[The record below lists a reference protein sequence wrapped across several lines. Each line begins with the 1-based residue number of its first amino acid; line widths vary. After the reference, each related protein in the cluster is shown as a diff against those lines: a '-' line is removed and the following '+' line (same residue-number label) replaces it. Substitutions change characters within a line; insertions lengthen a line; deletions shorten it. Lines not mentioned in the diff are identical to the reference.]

1 MVGSPPEVVEVVGLS
16 VGVVDAV
23 VDDGVGSGV
32 VVVGTGPLDVVT
44 TSCGLFAV
52 ASRLANLTRPA
63 RSVATTRAT
72 SPLPV
77 TAGVTSTETVVLTTR
92 FFAVPT
98 AAPGAGAI
106 AHVIP
111 GSVQPVPVGDTVMPL
126 AQVEYV
132 QSLSVAEVT
141 VPVSP
146 LTANLRYAR
155 SSGVV
160 DDAAWVLSW

>member
-1 MVGSPPEVVEVVGLS
+1 
-16 VGVVDAV
+16 
-23 VDDGVGSGV
+23 
-32 VVVGTGPLDVVT
+32 
-44 TSCGLFAV
+44 
-52 ASRLANLTRPA
+52 
-63 RSVATTRAT
+63 
-72 SPLPV
+72 
-77 TAGVTSTETVVLTTR
+77 
-92 FFAVPT
+92 
-98 AAPGAGAI
+98 
-106 AHVIP
+106 
-111 GSVQPVPVGDTVMPL
+111 MPL